1 MNIPEH
7 VIENAIKA
15 ARQAGSEIL
24 KDEPHFADMKSA
36 EEAITDYET
45 KIMQAALWAAF
56 ASLWQ
61 PIESEMPPE
70 GVWVLGCWDD
80 FYPDDAPPVICCLW
94 NGSEWEGEQPWPV
107 IEPTRWA
114 PIPPLPRGAE

>member
-7 VIENAIKA
+7 VIENAADGVAQTTHEERLHRLGPSHQEDCRYIAEA
-15 ARQAGSEIL
+15 AVA
-24 KDEPHFADMKSA
+24 K
-36 EEAITDYET
+36 
-45 KIMQAALWAAF
+45 AF

-80 FYPDDAPPVICCLW
+80 FHPDDAPPVICCLW

-114 PIPPLPRGAE
+114 PILPLPGGPE